1 MKIVLRR
8 NWFYANDPDNSKPV
22 ALAHK
27 HYELKTCEQRAS
39 PEKDTL
45 INKSL

>member
-1 MKIVLRR
+1 MLRR
-8 NWFYANDPDNSKPV
+8 NWFYASDLDNSKPV

-27 HYELKTCEQRAS
+27 HYELMTYERRAS
-39 PEKDTL
+39 PEKDTP